1 MTTIA
6 RLQIYVQTSG
16 DIVYTQIANI
26 QPSPN
31 SVAEA
36 QVRQVLPG
44 DNQVMIVSTGIPPF
58 IAGGY
63 TLRGVLIIPEP
74 SNTTP
79 LILKGAIT
87 DVGIRLNAN
96 DPSFLAIDL
105 TPELW
110 INNPTLNPVYVKF
123 VWI

>member
-44 DNQVMIVSTGIPPF
+44 DNQVMIVSTGIPP
-58 IAGGY
+58 
-63 TLRGVLIIPEP
+63 
-74 SNTTP
+74 